1 MGELLDE
8 SLSRALVRNWRYFAA
23 IIRPNRPFA
32 PGEETAKIETAQK
45 DAFVYEPPNAM
56 RRIGAPAMG
65 AEKNIGALIR
75 EIKAAREI
83 NQRAASNVIPIIASN
98 SRRAVL

>member
-1 MGELLDE
+1 
-8 SLSRALVRNWRYFAA
+8 
-23 IIRPNRPFA
+23 
-32 PGEETAKIETAQK
+32 
-45 DAFVYEPPNAM
+45 
-56 RRIGAPAMG
+56 MG